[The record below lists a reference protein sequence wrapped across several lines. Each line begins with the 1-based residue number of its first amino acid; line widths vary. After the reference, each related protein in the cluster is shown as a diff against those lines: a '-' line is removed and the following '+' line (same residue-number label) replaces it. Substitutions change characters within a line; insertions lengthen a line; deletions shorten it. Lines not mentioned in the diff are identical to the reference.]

1 MGVLRYIVC
10 LIWSVSMI
18 AALPLLG
25 VLTLEEFGPSKIYCI
40 EKWPRPQY
48 GIVYSNASFALT
60 YAVPMVIMCLLYINI
75 AIALNKVVKEG
86 GNREGFTSR
95 KKKDKVVKMLL
106 ALVIAYATC
115 FLPIHVIN
123 MWNDYGDGHDNK

>member
-1 MGVLRYIVC
+1 MSI
-10 LIWSVSMI
+10 I

-25 VLTLEEFGPSKIYCI
+25 VLTLEELGPSKIYCI
-40 EKWPRPQY
+40 EKWPGAQY

-60 YAVPMVIMCLLYINI
+60 YAAPMVIMCLLYINI

-86 GNREGFTSR
+86 GNREGFTSQ

-106 ALVIAYATC
+106 ALVIAYAIC

-123 MWNDYGDGHDNK
+123 MWKDYGDGGDNK